1 MIKIFVIAAKLSAI
15 LLVIITITVIVVDF
29 NFSRSQPKT
38 MYSGCF
44 KVWAHR
50 SNFEKSSNANE
61 SSKLKARGREIDIY
75 YDPDSESY
83 IVSHDYPYIL
93 RNERLLKLEE
103 VFINTDIKGYYW
115 LDFKNLKDLS
125 ISNTK
130 TATKILRELL
140 EEYSLIE
147 RTIIE
152 SKDLIN
158 LSVFSKNGFFTSY
171 WIAPQEDRNMV
182 AFWFNIYKYKIGFL
196 YGEFSALSI
205 DYNHY
210 GSITEEVFSQMPI
223 HIFTVNEKNILMEL
237 MAKENVKIILSDENY
252 YLENSCGH

>member
-1 MIKIFVIAAKLSAI
+1 MIKILKIAAKSSAV
-15 LLVIITITVIVVDF
+15 LLVILTITVIVVDF
-29 NFSRSQPKT
+29 NFSRLQPKT

-50 SNFEKSSNANE
+50 SNFAESNTIE
-61 SSKLKARGREIDIY
+61 SFKLKARGREIDIY
-75 YDPDSESY
+75 YDTDNDSY
-83 IVSHDYPYIL
+83 IVSHDYPYIMK
-93 RNERLLKLEE
+93 NERLIKLEE
-103 VFINTDIKGYYW
+103 VFINTDTKGYYW

-130 TATKILRELL
+130 TSAKKLHELL
-140 EEYSLIE
+140 EKYSLLE
-147 RTIIE
+147 RTIVE
-152 SKDLIN
+152 SKDPIN

-171 WIAPQEDRNMV
+171 WIAPQEDRNMI

-210 GSITEEVFSQMPI
+210 GSTTEEVFSQLPI
-223 HIFTVNEKNILMEL
+223 HIFTVNKKNILMEL
-237 MAKENVKIILSDENY
+237 MAKENVKIILTDENY
-252 YLENSCGH
+252 YLENSCEH